1 MNNFQSI
8 RNDLFEEVAVVVN
21 AEQRN
26 AEMAEIAEVLD
37 ARAQQRKTTIG
48 PYQDSD
54 RRESKASPSSSHD
67 GEHEG
72 VP

>member
-8 RNDLFEEVAVVVN
+8 RNDLFEEVDIVLH

-37 ARAQQRKTTIG
+37 QQAQQRNTNMTDMKMT
-48 PYQDSD
+48 DSGEQID
-54 RRESKASPSSSHD
+54 IPSVKISYK
-67 GEHEG
+67 
-72 VP
+72 